1 MIILQQSE
9 QCDRSFRG
17 ARSIDA
23 GGGLSINWAPTL
35 APMHHKGVKFNPYR
49 GVEEPIFLNVH
60 FLAIQRFKKGC

>member
-9 QCDRSFRG
+9 QCDRSFCG

-35 APMHHKGVKFNPYR
+35 APMHQKGVKFNPYR
-49 GVEEPIFLNVH
+49 GVGYHLFESSFYTFV
-60 FLAIQRFKKGC
+60 AV